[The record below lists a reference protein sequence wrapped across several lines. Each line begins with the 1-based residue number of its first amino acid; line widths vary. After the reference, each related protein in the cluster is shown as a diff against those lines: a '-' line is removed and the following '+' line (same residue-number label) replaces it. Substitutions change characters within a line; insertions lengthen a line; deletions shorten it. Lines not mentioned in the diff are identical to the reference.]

1 MKVNQIGT
9 VTETLAAIRLAAQNG
24 YSSIISH
31 RSGETEDT
39 FIADLAVATGAG
51 QGKRVDGPPGEQR
64 EPLAGAKGKRLRHEL
79 AYDDREERD
88 GSDDAGEGHI
98 LRQAWTQPEP
108 DERRCE
114 RAGEGR
120 ASERGRRGSDE
131 RDRHLNRRKKGLR
144 LVPQPEHGGR
154 GSHPVLRKLTEPALA
169 NRKNGNLRPREK
181 RIREREQ
188 QDDADL
194 PPDGHRCT
202 LRPAHSEGEFP
213 SAPRVLSYPLAMAE
227 KPSVASE
234 ISAVAASVEKR
245 FLKGRRVLA
254 FSEYLD
260 LFAGDPVRFAR
271 DASRYL
277 RDCFD
282 HYGTTAVEESW
293 GKFTRW
299 NLFDLPWDPLLAP
312 HALIAQEQVQEEIY
326 RCISNFVRE
335 GRPNRLVLVHGPNGS
350 AKSTIVACIMR
361 ALENYSLQ
369 DEGALYR
376 FNWVFPSHQTMR
388 GGLGFG
394 QKEQAALAA
403 TYAHLADDQIDAKLL
418 VEVRDHPLFLIPIQQ
433 RQQLIERL
441 AEPKGDD
448 KRADRFCDWIL
459 RGELS
464 HKSQQVF
471 EALLSSYK
479 GSYTDVLKHVQVER
493 YFISQRYRVGAVTIG
508 PQMTVDAQERQIT
521 MDRSLQSLPASLQ
534 ASTLYEAK
542 GELIDAAGGVLEFS
556 DLLKRPLDTFK
567 YLQLSVET
575 GEIALTQQNVQL
587 NCVMLGS
594 ANELHLDA
602 FREHPEFAS
611 FRGRLELLR
620 MPYLRS
626 CLHEQ
631 RIYDTH
637 VVPHIRR
644 HVAPHATTM
653 AAQFAVLTRMRKP
666 NTDKYSRAL
675 SNALSGL
682 SAIEKMDLYATGRAP
697 ERLEADAQKVL
708 RASVREVFEESDSY
722 PIYEGR
728 IGASP
733 REMRVVMLD
742 AAQSSVYKCLS
753 PLAVLDEIDQL
764 CQRKAEFEWLQQDTQ
779 AGGYHDV
786 KLFREVLFSRLLG
799 TWEQELYASSGLVAD
814 AQYDELFEKYV
825 QHVSVWTKKERIR
838 NKHTGEYEE
847 PDESMMLE
855 VERLLDVKGDAQEAR
870 RSMISGIAAWAIDH
884 PGEKVEGKNVF
895 PNFLRRLRDAIFS
908 DKRVE
913 IAKQARDIVVLLR
926 DGGTGLDEGRKKE
939 IREVVTQLSSRSGY
953 CENCATDMAS
963 MLVRKRYS
971 DLIVN

>member
-1 MKVNQIGT
+1 
-9 VTETLAAIRLAAQNG
+9 
-24 YSSIISH
+24 
-31 RSGETEDT
+31 
-39 FIADLAVATGAG
+39 
-51 QGKRVDGPPGEQR
+51 
-64 EPLAGAKGKRLRHEL
+64 
-79 AYDDREERD
+79 
-88 GSDDAGEGHI
+88 
-98 LRQAWTQPEP
+98 
-108 DERRCE
+108 
-114 RAGEGR
+114 
-120 ASERGRRGSDE
+120 
-131 RDRHLNRRKKGLR
+131 
-144 LVPQPEHGGR
+144 
-154 GSHPVLRKLTEPALA
+154 
-169 NRKNGNLRPREK
+169 
-181 RIREREQ
+181 
-188 QDDADL
+188 
-194 PPDGHRCT
+194 
-202 LRPAHSEGEFP
+202 
-213 SAPRVLSYPLAMAE
+213 MAE
-227 KPSVASE
+227 KPSVATE
-234 ISAVAASVEKR
+234 ISAVAESVEKR

-260 LFAGDPVRFAR
+260 LFASAPVRFAR

-282 HYGTTAVEESW
+282 HYGTTAVEQPW

-299 NLFDLPWDPLLAP
+299 NLFDLPWDPLQAP
-312 HALIAQEQVQEEIY
+312 HALIGQEQVQEEIY
-326 RCISNFVRE
+326 RSVSNFVRE
-335 GRPNRLVLVHGPNGS
+335 GRPNRLVLLHGPNGS
-350 AKSTIVACIMR
+350 AKSTIVACLMR

-376 FNWVFPSHQTMR
+376 FNWVFPSSKTVR
-388 GGLGFG
+388 GSLGFG
-394 QKEQAALAA
+394 QKEPVAQVQ
-403 TYAHLADDQIDAKLL
+403 TYAHLTDDQIDAKLL
-418 VEVRDHPLFLIPIQQ
+418 VEVRDHPLFLIPIDE
-433 RQQLIERL
+433 RQKLLDRL
-441 AEPKGDD
+441 AKD
-448 KRADRFCDWIL
+448 KDGAVGSERADFFSDWIL

-471 EALLSSYK
+471 EALLSSYN
-479 GSYTDVLKHVQVER
+479 GSYTEVLKHVQVER

-534 ASTLYEAK
+534 AITLYEAK

-556 DLLKRPLDTFK
+556 DLLKRPLDAFK

-575 GEIALTQQNVQL
+575 GEVSLTQQNVQL
-587 NCVMLGS
+587 NCVMTGS

-611 FRGRLELLR
+611 FRGRMELIR
-620 MPYLRS
+620 TPYLRS
-626 CLHEQ
+626 TVHEQ

-666 NTDKYSRAL
+666 NTDKYPRAL

-682 SAIEKMDLYATGRAP
+682 TALEKMDLYAAGRAP
-697 ERLEADAQKVL
+697 ERLEPDAQKVL

-722 PIYEGR
+722 PVYEGR

-742 AAQSSVYKCLS
+742 AAQSAVYKCLS
-753 PLAVLDEIDQL
+753 PLAVLDEIEQL
-764 CQRKAEFEWLQQDTQ
+764 CERKSEFEWLQQDTQ

-786 KLFREVLFSRLLG
+786 KLFRESLFARLLG
-799 TWEQELYASSGLVAD
+799 VWEQELYASSGLVAD
-814 AQYDELFEKYV
+814 AQYDELFERYI

-847 PDESMMLE
+847 PDENMMRE

-870 RSMISGIAAWAIDH
+870 KAMISGIAAWAIDH
-884 PGEKVEGKNVF
+884 PGQKVEGKNVL

-908 DKRVE
+908 DKRVD
-913 IAKQARDIVVLLR
+913 IAKQARDIVVLVR
-926 DGGTGLDEGRKKE
+926 DEGAGLEGARKKE
-939 IREVVTQLSSRSGY
+939 VREVIAQLSSRFGY
-953 CENCATDMAS
+953 CDNCATDMAS

-971 DLIVN
+971 DLIVH